1 RVAVLAGVQ
10 VDHEVDQ
17 RTLESRTPPRVERE
31 AAAGYLCAARQV
43 EQSELLGDLPVRPG
57 RGRPCL
63 LATLAHH
70 PVRLLA
76 AGRNGILRQVRNR
89 EQRVTDRVLQLAPLL
104 LLCGHA
110 VTQLPHL
117 PDERLRFLVTAGLLE
132 LADLRRDFVTAG
144 AQAADLGVDRGSRL
158 GPWPRL
164 VDQPAVVGT
173 GAPAQSLAAP
183 IRLFP
188 YSPDIKLWSLS
199 RDTRSRLSQYGWRTI
214 TNSPEPSA

>member
-1 RVAVLAGVQ
+1 LSPSVVSFVAATPTTELY
-10 VDHEVDQ
+10 
-17 RTLESRTPPRVERE
+17 TLSLHDALPISRVERE

-57 RGRPCL
+57 RRRPCL

-89 EQRVTDRVLQLAPLL
+89 EQRVTDRVLQLAPPL

-144 AQAADLGVDRGSRL
+144 AQPVDLGDDRASL
-158 GPWPRL
+158 LVQLQQL
-164 VDQPAVVGT
+164 VDEPAVVGT
-173 GAPAQSLAAP
+173 AAPAQSLDDP

-188 YSPDIKLWSLS
+188 D
-199 RDTRSRLSQYGWRTI
+199 
-214 TNSPEPSA
+214 SPEIKH